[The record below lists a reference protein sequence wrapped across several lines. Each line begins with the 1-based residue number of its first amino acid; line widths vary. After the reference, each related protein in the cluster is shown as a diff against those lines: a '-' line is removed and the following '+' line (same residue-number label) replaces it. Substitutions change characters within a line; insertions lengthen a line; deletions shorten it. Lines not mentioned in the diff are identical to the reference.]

1 MPREAN
7 TVAAIRR
14 ALLDRGAFV
23 VKLHGGAMQRAGL
36 PDLVV
41 IYRGRTYWFEV
52 KQPGGRPT
60 PLQAATIDAI
70 RAAGGAAYVVTSV
83 AEALRIVDAGD

>member
-36 PDLVV
+36 PDLLVV
-41 IYRGRTYWFEV
+41 YAGRTLWLEV